1 MELKKG
7 YEYVIIGSGFGG
19 ACAALSLAR
28 AGHEVLIVERGIWP
42 RRDDTCW
49 NENILH
55 LSKPPLYQGYSPV
68 LVNQKEGRMEEDWP
82 YDTVGGM
89 STFYGCASFRLREDD
104 FNGAPLPGKNERDTS
119 TAWPV
124 SYKDLAPFYDQAEEL
139 LGIAGNFG
147 EDITEPPRGPFPQK
161 AVDTL
166 SAPSKRIYT
175 AANKLGL
182 HPFHLPMAI
191 NFDGQHGKNQCILCN
206 TCDHYLCK
214 LEAKNDLSVNV
225 IPEALAHGAKLLPDT
240 RAVRLNITRGKA
252 DSVDLVQQT
261 GGECYTV
268 KARHVILAAG
278 AIGSPHL
285 LLASGASDHVKNPD
299 LIGRYL
305 MRHSNG
311 VLAGVFPYKTNRDQ
325 KLQKMLGIPDYYHGG
340 GTGSDPEGP
349 WGIIQEISGIGKGV
363 IKANSPMGLKNIAAA
378 LSDFMIS
385 LLVIAEDI
393 PQYDNRITLDPVRH
407 DPFGMPL
414 PVIYH
419 RYHSRDL
426 AVRKALYWKA
436 FRILRKAGALLYYP
450 MPITTFSHALGTC
463 RMGND
468 SKTSV
473 VDTNGRVHGIKNVYI
488 TDASIMPTGGSV
500 NPSLTIAAM
509 SLRIASH
516 LGGK

>member
-1 MELKKG
+1 MQLKKG

-19 ACAALSLAR
+19 AFAALSLAR

-49 NENILH
+49 DENILH
-55 LSKPPLYQGYSPV
+55 LSNPPLYQGYSPV
-68 LVNQKEGRMEEDWP
+68 LVDQKKGTIEEDWP

-89 STFYGCASFRLREDD
+89 STFYGCASFRLREKD
-104 FNGAPLPGKNERDTS
+104 FLGAPVPGKSERDAS
-119 TAWPV
+119 TAWPLT
-124 SYKDLAPFYDQAEEL
+124 YADLAPYYDNAEEL
-139 LGIAGNFG
+139 LGIAGNTG
-147 EDITEPPRGPFPQK
+147 EDITEPPRGNFPQ
-161 AVDTL
+161 AAASEL
-166 SAPSKRIYT
+166 SAPSKRIKK
-175 AANKLGL
+175 AATKIGL

-191 NFDGQHGKNQCILCN
+191 NFDGCHGKTRCIMCN

-214 LEAKNDLSVNV
+214 IEAKNDLSVNV
-225 IPEALAHGAKLLPDT
+225 IPAAMSHGAMILPDT
-240 RAVRLNITRGKA
+240 RAIRINFTRGKT

-261 GGECYTV
+261 GGECFSI
-268 KARHVILAAG
+268 KAKNVILAAG
-278 AIGSPHL
+278 AIGTPHL
-285 LLASGASDHVKNPD
+285 LLVSGAAEHVTNPD
-299 LIGRYL
+299 IIGRYL

-311 VLAGVFPYKTNRDQ
+311 VLAGIFPYRTNREQ

-340 GTGSDPEGP
+340 GEGSTPAGP

-363 IKANSPMGLKNIAAA
+363 IKANSPFGLKNIAAT

-393 PQYDNRITLDPVRH
+393 PQYDNRVSLDLNRH

-414 PVIYH
+414 PLIHHHYH
-419 RYHSRDL
+419 ERDL
-426 AVRKALYWKA
+426 AARKALYWKA
-436 FRILRKAGALLYYP
+436 FHILRKAGALMYYP

-463 RMGND
+463 RMGKD
-468 SKTSV
+468 KKTSV
-473 VDTNGRVHGIKNVYI
+473 TDPEGRVRGIKNLYI

-509 SLRIASH
+509 SLCIAAQ